1 MPSIPVVNPLG
12 YIGVFFVI
20 AGFFLVIAGI
30 ELIKIEKLTITP
42 GRKTWGIGLLL
53 ATIGVLFLLPD
64 IHSAISPSSVP
75 AAVDTVASNTIPPP
89 AGTGTI
95 STIIQPTSANL
106 IPQPT
111 SANIIP
117 LAETPT
123 SRPLTQGAIT
133 AAPQAVAC
141 VTSQTG
147 SGVPAEVHDFGEGGL
162 VLTNGVNIPFSNMKS
177 FEVFRKP
184 ANSDYWVTITLSD
197 GDIVTEQLD
206 TGRSL
211 FFQGTTKYGD
221 FSIWLIYVK
230 RVEFRE
236 QGGCQ

>member
-1 MPSIPVVNPLG
+1 MPSIPVATPLG

-64 IHSAISPSSVP
+64 INSAINFSPAP
-75 AAVDTVASNTIPPP
+75 TAIDTVAPNTIPLSPVS
-89 AGTGTI
+89 ANTFA
-95 STIIQPTSANL
+95 TIIQPTSANV
-106 IPQPT
+106 IPPAKTSTSISPALKPPT
-111 SANIIP
+111 VASAP
-117 LAETPT
+117 P
-123 SRPLTQGAIT
+123 RPI
-133 AAPQAVAC
+133 AC
-141 VTSQTG
+141 VTSQSG
-147 SGVPAEVHDFGEGGL
+147 SGVPVEVHDFGEGGL
-162 VLTNGVNIPFSNMKS
+162 VLTNGVKIPFSSMKS

-184 ANSDYWVTITLSD
+184 ASSSDWVTITLSD
-197 GDIVTEQLD
+197 NDIVTEELD

-211 FFQGTTKYGD
+211 LFQGTTKYGD
-221 FSIWLIYVK
+221 FSIFLFEVK